1 MLRHPYKN
9 TQLEDPCTELLQS
22 VLSSGIIIFRLKQSS
37 ELVYDPGM
45 LSSWEIPLMET
56 GLKNFRCC
64 LGDHRFTACAFDWL
78 QRACL
83 AWQSDF
89 GVTRWAEHS
98 WRPPK
103 TLLWVIWDSS
113 PVPATEICPLVLICE
128 EGKSWMKSGML
139 GDAEGA
145 KGRVAKQG
153 MRSGVL
159 LILLLDQHPQYL
171 VYKVLFLLDS
181 GSKDRV

>member
-1 MLRHPYKN
+1 
-9 TQLEDPCTELLQS
+9 
-22 VLSSGIIIFRLKQSS
+22 
-37 ELVYDPGM
+37 
-45 LSSWEIPLMET
+45 
-56 GLKNFRCC
+56 
-64 LGDHRFTACAFDWL
+64 
-78 QRACL
+78 
-83 AWQSDF
+83 
-89 GVTRWAEHS
+89 
-98 WRPPK
+98 
-103 TLLWVIWDSS
+103 
-113 PVPATEICPLVLICE
+113 
-128 EGKSWMKSGML
+128 MKSGML